1 MRGPAPAPVAEVA
14 AAAAAQKPVLLA
26 SLRLE
31 TVPQETVLPAAKVQ
45 LAAVPFELV
54 PFPDQMLPAVAAAA
68 TTLLLPVLPAA
79 ANQVVLAAATAQD
92 LLGHQR
98 RTVDKT
104 AAIVRSQSFFKLGF
118 K

>member
-1 MRGPAPAPVAEVA
+1 MMRGPAPAPVAEVA
-14 AAAAAQKPVLLA
+14 AAAAAQKLVLLA
-26 SLRLE
+26 SLRL
-31 TVPQETVLPAAKVQ
+31 ETVLPAAKVQ

-68 TTLLLPVLPAA
+68 TTLFLPVLPAA

-104 AAIVRSQSFFKLGF
+104 ATIVRSQSFFKLGF

>member
-14 AAAAAQKPVLLA
+14 AAAAAQKL
-26 SLRLE
+26 
-31 TVPQETVLPAAKVQ
+31 VLPAAKVQ

-104 AAIVRSQSFFKLGF
+104 ATIVRSQSFFKLGF